1 MGRRRCELAPRRH
14 KGASLGSIAER
25 RLPYRQFGSRQPLR
39 RVSKADPPHFIRP
52 AQFRDGGAAAL
63 EEKSCSSETLRRLS
77 VAPSVSFLFGST
89 HPPNPPYLFA
99 PNRNACPDWL
109 AESVLS
115 APQSLAVLHVIGSN
129 SSQPFHMLRILGYP
143 RGCDKQAP
151 TINKLRFNAHVA
163 ALCHFTGTYPA
174 TRLVIIAYF
183 ARVAERAMSAS
194 NNAGEYPV
202 TPVYTPPS
210 LPDFPSRY
218 VGEMAFF
225 LPHPTQ
231 QSSNFILSAQKN
243 VVWRWRSAWLV
254 GLQGFTF
261 FLPRPPP
268 FRLFIAALSCA
279 VKEENYIALSTSL
292 IWNIRRK
299 RGPTT
304 RVLCCGRLRSVVPSR
319 FTFQPCARK
328 PL

>member
-1 MGRRRCELAPRRH
+1 MEG
-14 KGASLGSIAER
+14 
-25 RLPYRQFGSRQPLR
+25 
-39 RVSKADPPHFIRP
+39 
-52 AQFRDGGAAAL
+52 
-63 EEKSCSSETLRRLS
+63 KSCSSETLRRLS

-254 GLQGFTF
+254 GLPRLHVLPTEATAFPFVHRSSFMCHQGGKLYCPLHIPHLEHPQKARPNDTCSVLWS
-261 FLPRPPP
+261 LPVRCPQP
-268 FRLFIAALSCA
+268 FHLSA
-279 VKEENYIALSTSL
+279 VREKASL
-292 IWNIRRK
+292 
-299 RGPTT
+299 G
-304 RVLCCGRLRSVVPSR
+304 
-319 FTFQPCARK
+319 
-328 PL
+328 